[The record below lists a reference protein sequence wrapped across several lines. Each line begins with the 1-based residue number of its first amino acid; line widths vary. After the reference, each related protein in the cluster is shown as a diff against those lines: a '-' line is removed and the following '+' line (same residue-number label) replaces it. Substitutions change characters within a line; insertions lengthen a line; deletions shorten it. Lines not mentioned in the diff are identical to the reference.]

1 MPPPSILSSRLKA
14 QLKMAINRLHLIQ
27 EKDTAL
33 GKKTRRDMATLLN
46 EGKEQ
51 SAKIRVENII
61 RSDEYVELL
70 EILELY
76 CELLLARIAL
86 LDNRECDQGLEQAV
100 KTIIYCAS
108 RTEVKELY
116 NLREIFISKFGKE
129 FAKNALEAPESYMAE
144 GVFKRLKSDPPSQ
157 ELVVLYLKEIA
168 KAYNAPFSELTDE
181 ERYADQ
187 QDSDDDDNDDEGN
200 VAETEQSQ
208 EKSKE
213 AAETEPIPEPVP
225 AKPKKTTPSFKASS
239 LPNKKVDKDMDDLQ
253 KRFEALK
260 QRH

>member
-1 MPPPSILSSRLKA
+1 
-14 QLKMAINRLHLIQ
+14 MAINRLHLIQ

-33 GKKTRRDMATLLN
+33 GKKSRRDMATLLN

-86 LDNRECDQGLEQAV
+86 LENRECDKSLEQAV
-100 KTIIYCAS
+100 KTIMYCSS
-108 RTEVKELY
+108 RTEVKELH
-116 NLREIFISKFGKE
+116 NLREIFALKFGKD
-129 FAKNALEAPESYMAE
+129 FAKDALENPEGYMSE
-144 GVFKRLKSDPPSQ
+144 GVLKKMNPDPPSP
-157 ELVVLYLKEIA
+157 EFVVLYLKEIA

-181 ERYADQ
+181 ERYADEQ
-187 QDSDDDDNDDEGN
+187 EEEEGEGNDDDDNDGGN
-200 VAETEQSQ
+200 VGETVKNEAGKEKNAELTD
-208 EKSKE
+208 
-213 AAETEPIPEPVP
+213 PIPAAPKKVP
-225 AKPKKTTPSFKASS
+225 APFKPKPSM
-239 LPNKKVDKDMDDLQ
+239 LPSTKKIDKDMDDLQ

-260 QRH
+260 QKH